1 MKASV
6 VRLFKDPDSSFIYH
20 HETEDFDQYHHHPEY
35 ELVLI
40 RKGRGIRL
48 VGDSIDK
55 FKENDLV
62 FLGSLLPHVW
72 RCNDEF
78 FLTDGTFL
86 GDGLVI
92 QFTEDFLGK
101 NFFELPENNGLKKF
115 IDHSAQ
121 GCKLYGKAKKEIIHL
136 MNEMEDMT
144 SSHRLYTL
152 FDIFEILSSTTEYDL
167 ISSLAFLEPYKAH
180 DSEPLRAVIQYTLQ
194 NFKKDIKLKDVLEIA
209 NMSNTQFFVSF
220 KRTYKMSFKNY
231 LSKIRI
237 GCACRLLTEEEMN
250 ISQAAYQSGF
260 ENISNFNRHFKQIK
274 GVTPSE
280 YLRALKVN
288 I

>member
-6 VRLFKDPDSSFIYH
+6 IRLFKEPDSSFIFH

-40 RKGRGIRL
+40 KKGRGIRI

-78 FLTDGTFL
+78 ILSDGTFL
-86 GDGLVI
+86 GEGLVI
-92 QFTEDFLGK
+92 QFTDDFLGR
-101 NFFELPENNGLKKF
+101 NFFDLPENSGLKKF
-115 IDHSAQ
+115 IDQSAQ
-121 GCKLYGKAKKEIIHL
+121 GCKLYGKTKKEIIRL
-136 MNEMEDMT
+136 MTEMEHMG

-152 FDIFEILSSTTEYDL
+152 FAIFEYLSATTDYEA
-167 ISSLAFLEPYKAH
+167 ISSLTFLEPYKAH
-180 DSEPLRAVIQYTLQ
+180 GNEPLRAVIQYTLQ
-194 NFKKDIKLKDVLEIA
+194 NFTKDIKLKDVLEIA

-237 GCACRLLTEEEMN
+237 GNACRLLTEDNLN

-274 GVTPSE
+274 EVTPSE
-280 YLRALKVN
+280 YLRTIKVN
-288 I
+288 A